1 MNNNIQKV
9 FNTNELANYLHVSA
23 QTINKLRKNKELPY
37 FKIGRNIF
45 FNKDS
50 IDLWIHQQ
58 ELKNLKS
65 KKLLVK
71 EKKYD

>member
-9 FNTNELANYLHVSA
+9 FNTNELANYLHVCA

-45 FNKDS
+45 FSKDS

-65 KKLLVK
+65 RKLLVK